1 MKNIDVANLQQR
13 DLNNIILVI
22 LLSVLLFTWYIGEPA
37 VSNDIREAFCC
48 SNHSKLPGA

>member
-1 MKNIDVANLQQR
+1 MKTPLMKNIDVANLQQR

-37 VSNDIREAFCC
+37 VLTVILDALCC
-48 SNHSKLPGA
+48 